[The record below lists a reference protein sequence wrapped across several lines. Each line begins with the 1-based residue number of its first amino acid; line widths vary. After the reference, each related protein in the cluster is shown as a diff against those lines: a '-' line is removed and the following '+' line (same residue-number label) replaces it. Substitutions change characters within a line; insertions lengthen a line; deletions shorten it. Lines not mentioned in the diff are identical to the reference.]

1 MRFALILALVL
12 LVRICPAQTTAPDLT
27 APAPVAEPPKPAPKL
42 NHAAMTAAELQKAF
56 DQLTQSNRDLLDLLK
71 KQQSVLEDM
80 QYDRRLES
88 RQIQSLEERLEETLQ
103 ENSKLQNKVA
113 TLEAAAAAPPPAA
126 QTPSTPT
133 PAANTGATNAPVATD
148 TTPAPPETYLPA
160 PDSEGAPG
168 TMSWH
173 RLFTLK
179 GSANHRSVHRGGPDV
194 ARALAQSGPGGK
206 GLPKHERSLHQ
217 CLSQERHHAVE
228 GLLQTGLRRRQDGA
242 GWPRHLLLESGSFR
256 RKLGTRGGRLSL
268 TFKDRS

>member
-179 GSANHRSVHRGGPDV
+179 GSANQQTDPFIVVGRTWRVLWHNQDPAGKVYQNTSALFINAFPKNDIMPLKVCSKLGSGGDKTE
-194 ARALAQSGPGGK
+194 LAGPGTYYLKVEASG
-206 GLPKHERSLHQ
+206 GSWEL
-217 CLSQERHHAVE
+217 AVE
-228 GLLQTGLRRRQDGA
+228 D
-242 GWPRHLLLESGSFR
+242 FR
-256 RKLGTRGGRLSL
+256 
-268 TFKDRS
+268 